1 MAKSGFMFGKAA
13 LLTFLYPSAEN
24 TFNITM
30 EAQVAPV
37 RYIKTSSVKSRR
49 CRAWILVVTF
59 FFFQYYKTLFRTDG
73 PARSVFFFPLVI
85 CIKSYNILN
94 PHTPH
99 VLQGTSL

>member
-59 FFFQYYKTLFRTDG
+59 FFSNITKLCSEQMVRHEVC
-73 PARSVFFFPLVI
+73 SFFLS
-85 CIKSYNILN
+85 SY
-94 PHTPH
+94 
-99 VLQGTSL
+99 VLKATIF